1 MSFLALL
8 LAWTA
13 APLVELVII
22 IVLYLDK
29 RSNEKKIEEL
39 FRQLQDAKQEGRP
52 AYPLP
57 LAWQEGPQP
66 EGQDVFEG
74 GLDPEKDTLGEEEG
88 TAQAPPFLQEKQEGA
103 EVWGP
108 QPEVALIYERQESDA
123 CLLTPHMPKPDEKK
137 PGKESAM
144 AMAAL
149 VIGVVF
155 VVLSGLIFA
164 TTAWHILPNI
174 GKVLLVGMASLVFFA
189 ASFLAGKRL
198 YIYRTGNAFYLLGSV
213 FLFFTVLAAG
223 YFEVLGP
230 EFILEGVNR
239 WRVLLAGGLVTV
251 AMMFLGLKQFHH
263 GFYTQAC
270 FWGLTVNLFYLM
282 AACEAEAAQFASG
295 MMVYGFLLVA
305 GEFACKKA
313 RKRKVPKEGDAP
325 ADGRRQETDC
335 GGPSFFGLLEEGFG
349 CFAVFHFWVAAAFM
363 SLAGILGVLSLPGL
377 EPGWHGAIA
386 MGAMAAGAAVLALRR
401 GNQGTRCFFSFAV
414 ALGIHYTMMWISR
427 EIFAYM
433 GEPVY
438 WGPWKLCVAVFSAQV
453 LVALCFWMG
462 RKGKFPFRTGAG
474 DRVYTAFMGI
484 DVFALGMVALIVWLI
499 RQNRYPLYLLVAAGG
514 ILIFAVVVALWAREY
529 QGLRRIL
536 PFLYLFVVLLLH
548 GSFAGGGWVTDE
560 WIGRGAFRAW
570 LDKGLPEF
578 LLLAALAI
586 QDRKKPRGYGAPLL
600 AIGTIAQ
607 MVCFSQRE
615 ISLPFFFLLSAYLLA
630 RSGLKAGAGLKRG
643 GRGKNGG
650 PWFFLEEN
658 PYVYGACAY
667 CLMGVYVFMCPFT
680 LSYTVFRM
688 MAVDGAYVAW
698 LAAVKAGWGKGRK
711 SRPLYW
717 DVAGCVLLAGTMAGY
732 YLKAGDLAGYNLGPV
747 WETGD
752 VALRLAAFAGFY
764 RMFYRGKRSW
774 PHLLAAAFVFPLPF
788 ALCYGHDW
796 TQGQF
801 YLFVLAAYGFTG
813 IVARR
818 RHLIC
823 EKAQEVDLGWR
834 VDWHHVLALLLLAPM
849 ALYSQGN
856 WQFACLLWISAYFLQ
871 FFMVE
876 PWRRPAGVAAAA
888 ALVLAFWCQP
898 FVDWPPVLGLE
909 IQLLPLALYFW
920 GLGLAWPGPHAYRE
934 AQKGHQAREKAR
946 IRRTVQIVGY
956 VGCLLA
962 LCADA
967 WQTGALADALIVEG
981 LCLVIFIGAQ
991 IAHSRL
997 WVRISGTIIVTV
1009 ALYMT
1014 KGFWLSISWWIYLLA
1029 AGIGLILFAAA
1040 KERKRRKAGEEDD

>member
-1 MSFLALL
+1 
-8 LAWTA
+8 
-13 APLVELVII
+13 
-22 IVLYLDK
+22 
-29 RSNEKKIEEL
+29 
-39 FRQLQDAKQEGRP
+39 
-52 AYPLP
+52 
-57 LAWQEGPQP
+57 
-66 EGQDVFEG
+66 
-74 GLDPEKDTLGEEEG
+74 
-88 TAQAPPFLQEKQEGA
+88 
-103 EVWGP
+103 
-108 QPEVALIYERQESDA
+108 
-123 CLLTPHMPKPDEKK
+123 
-137 PGKESAM
+137 
-144 AMAAL
+144 
-149 VIGVVF
+149 
-155 VVLSGLIFA
+155 
-164 TTAWHILPNI
+164 
-174 GKVLLVGMASLVFFA
+174 
-189 ASFLAGKRL
+189 
-198 YIYRTGNAFYLLGSV
+198 
-213 FLFFTVLAAG
+213 
-223 YFEVLGP
+223 
-230 EFILEGVNR
+230 
-239 WRVLLAGGLVTV
+239 
-251 AMMFLGLKQFHH
+251 
-263 GFYTQAC
+263 
-270 FWGLTVNLFYLM
+270 
-282 AACEAEAAQFASG
+282 
-295 MMVYGFLLVA
+295 
-305 GEFACKKA
+305 
-313 RKRKVPKEGDAP
+313 
-325 ADGRRQETDC
+325 
-335 GGPSFFGLLEEGFG
+335 
-349 CFAVFHFWVAAAFM
+349 
-363 SLAGILGVLSLPGL
+363 
-377 EPGWHGAIA
+377 
-386 MGAMAAGAAVLALRR
+386 
-401 GNQGTRCFFSFAV
+401 
-414 ALGIHYTMMWISR
+414 MMWISR

-818 RHLIC
+818 RWIWDGVWIGTMCWPCCFWRLWLCTPRETGSLPACFGLARISCSSLWWSRGGGLRGWQRPPLWCWPSGASHLLTGRQC
-823 EKAQEVDLGWR
+823 LAWRSNYCRWHCTFGGWG
-834 VDWHHVLALLLLAPM
+834 LPGPAPM
-849 ALYSQGN
+849 
-856 WQFACLLWISAYFLQ
+856 
-871 FFMVE
+871 
-876 PWRRPAGVAAAA
+876 
-888 ALVLAFWCQP
+888 
-898 FVDWPPVLGLE
+898 
-909 IQLLPLALYFW
+909 
-920 GLGLAWPGPHAYRE
+920 H
-934 AQKGHQAREKAR
+934 
-946 IRRTVQIVGY
+946 
-956 VGCLLA
+956 
-962 LCADA
+962 
-967 WQTGALADALIVEG
+967 TG
-981 LCLVIFIGAQ
+981 
-991 IAHSRL
+991 R
-997 WVRISGTIIVTV
+997 
-1009 ALYMT
+1009 
-1014 KGFWLSISWWIYLLA
+1014 
-1029 AGIGLILFAAA
+1029 
-1040 KERKRRKAGEEDD
+1040 RKRATRPGKKPG